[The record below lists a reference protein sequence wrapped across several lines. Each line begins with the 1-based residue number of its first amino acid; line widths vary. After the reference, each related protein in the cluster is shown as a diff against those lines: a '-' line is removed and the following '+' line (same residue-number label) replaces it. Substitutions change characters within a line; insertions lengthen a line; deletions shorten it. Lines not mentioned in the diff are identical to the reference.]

1 MAAGNGFTVIRTYP
15 SCNLRLS
22 ALDLR
27 MMNESTRIDQEAI
40 HPLWQKLTNE
50 LASIFD
56 AHFVCATV
64 AQEIAI
70 HTGSITVVGMSA
82 MQGLYYDVWICDEN
96 GRLQQTRWQKG
107 KANFGSLLKEGKAQ
121 YKAKFGLP
129 PAKLVSSE
137 LWQLPK
143 EGILATP
150 MPLPGQADPLTPP
163 GVLCIIDPTDRC
175 SITLDNIESL
185 ITYIT
190 VFLDRAYLQQQVHRQ
205 SIEFSVVSDI
215 SFALT
220 STLSLQ
226 KIYQQLIDPVR
237 RTLIVESISVGLID
251 QETGDITFVDSLLG
265 PLFEDLPTI
274 RIKKGQGIA
283 GWVADHKQPV
293 IINDVYLDNR
303 FYANVDKDSGFQT
316 NSMVCIPLQVEE
328 RIIGVLQAINKKSGD
343 FNEHD
348 LRLLQAIG
356 GPLAAAIEN
365 ARLHS
370 DVIAEKRRVET
381 IINNMS
387 EGLLTVNSAGIIT
400 HANDALLTLM
410 AQDLETLINKPANQ
424 KIRTYDRSFDE
435 FVEEVLDT
443 SHINPQLATDIY
455 REDGEKVPV
464 LMSGTPIL
472 DEEGEVSEFIFVFSD
487 LGQIREV
494 ERMRDDFFHG
504 IIHELRTPLATI
516 LMYAR
521 LLKEGKAQ
529 DSEKADRFLGVIER
543 ESDRLQKMVR
553 QMLQVAKLEA
563 RELHRSK
570 ELVEL
575 NSLFEEMLP
584 PLADTATEK
593 GLAFSQR
600 IERELPPVMGNKDTF
615 YLIFKNLV
623 DNAIKFTLSGTV
635 RIDAYQKADKIHVI
649 VKDQGIGIP
658 KASLPNLFGRFF
670 RAQTAVE
677 RGIAGTGLGLYMVK
691 ESVEHFKGTIEVYSV
706 EGKGTTFTVILP
718 IAHV

>member
-1 MAAGNGFTVIRTYP
+1 MKK
-15 SCNLRLS
+15 
-22 ALDLR
+22 
-27 MMNESTRIDQEAI
+27 STTLDQEAI
-40 HPLWQKLTNE
+40 HPLWQKLTVE
-50 LASIFD
+50 LATIFD

-70 HTGSITVVGMSA
+70 HTGLKTIVGMSA
-82 MQGLYYDVWICDEN
+82 MQGRYFDVWVCEEN
-96 GRLQQTRWQKG
+96 GHLTQSRWDNDKSS
-107 KANFGSLLKEGKAQ
+107 FTPLLKKGKAQ
-121 YKAKFGLP
+121 YKDKFNLP
-129 PAKLVSSE
+129 PSDLVRSE
-137 LWQLPK
+137 LWQMPK
-143 EGILATP
+143 DRILVSP
-150 MPLPGQADPLTPP
+150 LPLPGKADPLTPP
-163 GVLCIIDPTDRC
+163 GILCLMDPDDNC

-190 VFLDRAYLQQQVHRQ
+190 VFLDRAFLQQQVHRQ
-205 SIEFSVVSDI
+205 HIEFSVVSDI

-251 QETGDITFVDSLLG
+251 QSTGDITFVDSLLG
-265 PLFEDLPTI
+265 PMFEELPTI

-283 GWVADHKQPV
+283 GWVAQHQKPV
-293 IINDVYLDNR
+293 IINDVYSDKR
-303 FYANVDKDSGFQT
+303 FYASVDKDSGFQT

-328 RIIGVLQAINKKSGD
+328 RTIGVLQAINKKSSD

-365 ARLHS
+365 ARLHN
-370 DVIAEKRRVET
+370 DVIAEKRRVDT
-381 IINNMS
+381 ILNNMS
-387 EGLLTVNSAGIIT
+387 EGLLTVNHAGIIT
-400 HANDALLTLM
+400 QANDALLSLL
-410 AQDLETLINKPANQ
+410 AQDIDHFISEPANR
-424 KIRTYDRSFDE
+424 KIRTRASSFDE
-435 FVEEVLDT
+435 FMARVVDIDT
-443 SHINPQLATDIY
+443 ENPQLATDIFQD
-455 REDGEKVPV
+455 DGESVPV
-464 LMSGTPIL
+464 LMSGAPIL
-472 DEEGEVSEFIFVFSD
+472 SEEGDVSEIIFVFSD

-521 LLKEGKAQ
+521 LLREGKAQ
-529 DSEKADRFLGVIER
+529 DQEKSDRFLGVIER

-563 RELHRSK
+563 RELQRSS
-570 ELVEL
+570 EPIDF
-575 NSLFEEMLP
+575 NPLFDEMLP

-593 GLAFSQR
+593 GLSFSQR
-600 IERELPPVMGNKDTF
+600 IEQDLPPVMGIKDTY

-635 RIDAYQKADKIHVI
+635 RIDAYHKAGWIYVV

-691 ESVEHFKGTIEVYSV
+691 ESVEHYGGTIEVDSV
-706 EGKGTTFTVILP
+706 EGKGTTFTVNLP
-718 IAHV
+718 IADM

>member
-1 MAAGNGFTVIRTYP
+1 
-15 SCNLRLS
+15 
-22 ALDLR
+22 
-27 MMNESTRIDQEAI
+27 MNEPISAEKMTI
-40 HPLWQKLTNE
+40 HPLWQKLTDE
-50 LASIFD
+50 LATIFD

-64 AQEIAI
+64 AQEIAA
-70 HTGSITVVGMSA
+70 HTGLITVVGMSA
-82 MQGLYYDVWICDEN
+82 MQGRYFDVWICREN
-96 GRLQQTRWQKG
+96 GRLEQTRWDKD
-107 KANFGSLLKEGKAQ
+107 KAFFGPFLEFGKAQ
-121 YKAKFGLP
+121 YKEKFKLP
-129 PAKLVSSE
+129 PADLVRSE

-150 MPLPGQADPLTPP
+150 MPLAGKADPLTPP
-163 GVLCIIDPTDRC
+163 GILCLIDPSDDC
-175 SITLDNIESL
+175 LLNIDTIEPL
-185 ITYIT
+185 ITYIS
-190 VFLDRAYLQQQVHRQ
+190 VFLDRAYLRQQVHRQ

-226 KIYQQLIDPVR
+226 KIYEQLIDPVR

-265 PLFEDLPTI
+265 PLFEQLPSI
-274 RIKKGQGIA
+274 SIKKGQGIA
-283 GWVADHKQPV
+283 GWVAENRQPV
-293 IINDVYLDNR
+293 IINDVYSDRR
-303 FYANVDKDSGFQT
+303 FYANVDRDSGFQT
-316 NSMVCIPLQVEE
+316 HSMVCIPLQVEE
-328 RIIGVLQAINKKSGD
+328 RTIGVLQAINKKSGD

-387 EGLLTVNSAGIIT
+387 EGLLTVNSSGIIT
-400 HANDALLTLM
+400 HANDALLSLLDESLENLIGASANKKIKTQANNFDDFM
-410 AQDLETLINKPANQ
+410 AK
-424 KIRTYDRSFDE
+424 
-435 FVEEVLDT
+435 VLDT
-443 SHINPQLATDIY
+443 DTDNPQLATDIY
-455 REDGEKVPV
+455 QEFGKKVPV
-464 LMSGTPIL
+464 LMSGAPIL
-472 DEEGEVSEFIFVFSD
+472 DDEGEVSEIIFVFSD

-521 LLKEGKAQ
+521 LLREGKAQ
-529 DSEKADRFLGVIER
+529 DQEKSDRFLGVIER

-563 RELHRSK
+563 RELQRSF
-570 ELVEL
+570 EPVEF
-575 NSLFEEMLP
+575 NSLFDEMLP

-593 GLAFSQR
+593 GLSFSQR
-600 IERELPPVMGNKDTF
+600 IEPDLPSVMGNKDTF

-635 RIDAYQKADKIHVI
+635 RIDAYHKAGQIHVS

-658 KASLPNLFGRFF
+658 MASLPNLFGRFF

-691 ESVEHFKGTIEVYSV
+691 ESVEHFGGSITVDSIEGT
-706 EGKGTTFTVILP
+706 GTTFTVVLP
-718 IAHV
+718 IADV

>member
-1 MAAGNGFTVIRTYP
+1 MPI
-15 SCNLRLS
+15 
-22 ALDLR
+22 
-27 MMNESTRIDQEAI
+27 MNESTTSDQETI
-40 HPLWQKLTNE
+40 HPLWQKLTTE
-50 LASIFD
+50 LAGIFD
-56 AHFVCATV
+56 AHFVCATA
-64 AQEIAI
+64 AQEIATHI
-70 HTGSITVVGMSA
+70 GLKTVVGMSA
-82 MQGLYYDVWICDEN
+82 MQGQYYDVWICDED
-96 GRLQQTRWQKG
+96 GRLQQTRWNNIKSSFQPMLDYG
-107 KANFGSLLKEGKAQ
+107 QAQ
-121 YKAKFGLP
+121 YKEKFTLS
-129 PAKLVSSE
+129 PADLVRSE

-143 EGILATP
+143 EKILSSP
-150 MPLPGQADPLTPP
+150 LPLPGKSDPLTPP
-163 GVLCIIDPTDRC
+163 GILCILDPTEAC
-175 SITLDNIESL
+175 SINLENIESL

-190 VFLDRAYLQQQVHRQ
+190 VFLDRAYLRQQVHRQ

-226 KIYQQLIDPVR
+226 RIYQQLIDPVR

-251 QETGDITFVDSLLG
+251 QDTGDITFVDYLLG
-265 PLFEDLPTI
+265 PMFEALPTI
-274 RIKKGQGIA
+274 SIKKGQGIA
-283 GWVADHKQPV
+283 GWVAENRKPV
-293 IINDVYLDNR
+293 IINDVYADKR

-316 NSMVCIPLQVEE
+316 SSMVCIPLQVEE
-328 RIIGVLQAINKKSGD
+328 RTIGVLQAINKKSGN

-365 ARLHS
+365 ARLHN
-370 DVIAEKRRVET
+370 DVIAEKRRVDT
-381 IINNMS
+381 ILNNMS
-387 EGLLTVNSAGIIT
+387 EGLLTVNHTGTIT
-400 HANDALLTLM
+400 QVNDALLILLD
-410 AQDLETLINKPANQ
+410 QELDNFIGQPANK
-424 KIRTYDRSFDE
+424 KIRTRASSFDAFMADVINKNSE
-435 FVEEVLDT
+435 
-443 SHINPQLATDIY
+443 NPQLATDIFQ
-455 REDGEKVPV
+455 DAGESVPI
-464 LMSGTPIL
+464 LLSGAPIL
-472 DEEGEVSEFIFVFSD
+472 DEAGDISEIIFVFSD

-529 DSEKADRFLGVIER
+529 DPEKSDRFLGVIER

-563 RELHRSK
+563 RELQRSS
-570 ELVEL
+570 EPIEF
-575 NSLFEEMLP
+575 NPLFDEMLP

-593 GLAFSQR
+593 GLSFSQR
-600 IERELPPVMGNKDTF
+600 IERNLPPVMGTKDTF

-635 RIDAYQKADKIHVI
+635 RIDAYHKAGWIHVI

-691 ESVEHFKGTIEVYSV
+691 ESVEHYGGTIEVDSV
-706 EGKGTTFTVILP
+706 ESKGTTFTVKLP
-718 IAHV
+718 IANI

>member
-1 MAAGNGFTVIRTYP
+1 
-15 SCNLRLS
+15 
-22 ALDLR
+22 
-27 MMNESTRIDQEAI
+27 MMNKPTTPKQEAI
-40 HPLWQKLTNE
+40 HPLWQKLTVE
-50 LASIFD
+50 LATIFD

-70 HTGSITVVGMSA
+70 HTGLKTVVGMSA
-82 MQGLYYDVWICDEN
+82 MQGRYYDVWVYEDN
-96 GRLQQTRWQKG
+96 GRLTQTRWNNDKSSFDSLI
-107 KANFGSLLKEGKAQ
+107 ANGEAQ
-121 YKAKFGLP
+121 YKDKFNLS
-129 PAKLVSSE
+129 PAELVSSE

-143 EGILATP
+143 DKILVSP
-150 MPLPGQADPLTPP
+150 LPLPGKADPLTPP
-163 GVLCIIDPTDRC
+163 GILCLIDPTDDC
-175 SITLDNIESL
+175 PIDLDNIESL
-185 ITYIT
+185 ISYIT
-190 VFLDRAYLQQQVHRQ
+190 VYLDRAYLRQQVHRQ
-205 SIEFSVVSDI
+205 HIEFSVVSDI

-251 QETGDITFVDSLLG
+251 QDTGDITFVDYLLG
-265 PLFEDLPTI
+265 PMFEKLPTI

-283 GWVADHKQPV
+283 GWVAENQQPV
-293 IINDVYLDNR
+293 IINDVYADKR
-303 FYANVDKDSGFQT
+303 FYANVDRDSGFQT

-328 RIIGVLQAINKKSGD
+328 RTIGVLQAINKKSGD

-365 ARLHS
+365 ARLHN

-381 IINNMS
+381 ILKNMS
-387 EGLLTVNSAGIIT
+387 EGLLTVNPAGIIT
-400 HANDALLTLM
+400 QANDALLTLL
-410 AQDLETLINKPANQ
+410 AQDLDNFIGEPANR
-424 KIRTYDRSFDE
+424 KIRTRASSFDA
-435 FVEEVLDT
+435 FMANVINVD
-443 SHINPQLATDIY
+443 SDNPQLATDIFQD
-455 REDGEKVPV
+455 DGESVPV
-464 LMSGTPIL
+464 LLSGVPIL
-472 DEEGEVSEFIFVFSD
+472 DEDGELSETIFVFSD

-529 DSEKADRFLGVIER
+529 DPEKSDRFLGVIER

-563 RELHRSK
+563 RELQRSS
-570 ELVEL
+570 EPVEF
-575 NSLFEEMLP
+575 NPLFDEMLP
-584 PLADTATEK
+584 PLADAATEQ
-593 GLAFSQR
+593 GLSFSQR
-600 IERELPPVMGNKDTF
+600 IERDLPPVMGIKDTY

-623 DNAIKFTLSGTV
+623 DNAIKFTMSGTV
-635 RIDAYQKADKIHVI
+635 RIDAYHKAGWIYVI

-691 ESVEHFKGTIEVYSV
+691 ESVEHYGGTIEVNSV
-706 EGKGTTFTVILP
+706 EGKGSTFTVKLP
-718 IAHV
+718 IADV

>member
-1 MAAGNGFTVIRTYP
+1 MTHFPLQSLTVAIR
-15 SCNLRLS
+15 L
-22 ALDLR
+22 AL
-27 MMNESTRIDQEAI
+27 MNDATISNQETI
-40 HPLWQKLTNE
+40 HPLWQKLTSE
-50 LASIFD
+50 LAAIFD

-64 AQEIAI
+64 AQEVAH
-70 HTGSITVVGMSA
+70 HTGLTTVVGMSA
-82 MQGLYYDVWICDEN
+82 MQGRYFDVWVCDEN
-96 GRLQQTRWQKG
+96 GRLTQARWDKG
-107 KANFGSLLKEGKAQ
+107 KSSFGPLLKNGTAH
-121 YKAKFGLP
+121 YKDKFTLP
-129 PAKLVSSE
+129 PADLVRSE
-137 LWQLPK
+137 LWQLPQ
-143 EGILATP
+143 ERILATP
-150 MPLPGQADPLTPP
+150 LPLPGKADPLTPP
-163 GVLCIIDPTDRC
+163 GILCLIDPTDNC
-175 SITLDNIESL
+175 AINLDNIEAL
-185 ITYIT
+185 ITYIS
-190 VFLDRAYLQQQVHRQ
+190 VFLDRAFLRQQVHRQ

-226 KIYQQLIDPVR
+226 KIYQQLLDPVR

-251 QETGDITFVDSLLG
+251 LDTGDITFVDSLLG
-265 PLFEDLPTI
+265 PLFENLPTI

-283 GWVADHKQPV
+283 GWVAGQQQPV
-293 IINDVYLDNR
+293 IINDVYSDKR
-303 FYANVDKDSGFQT
+303 FYANVDQDSGFQT
-316 NSMVCIPLQVEE
+316 HSMVCIPLQVEE
-328 RIIGVLQAINKKSGD
+328 RTIGVLQAINKKSGD

-365 ARLHS
+365 ARLHN

-387 EGLLTVNSAGIIT
+387 EGLLTINSAGIIT

-410 AQDLETLINKPANQ
+410 DQDPENLIGELANKKVRSYPS
-424 KIRTYDRSFDE
+424 SFDN
-435 FVEEVLDT
+435 FMDDVLDANT
-443 SHINPQLATDIY
+443 MNPQLATNIY
-455 REDGEKVPV
+455 QDDGEKVPV
-464 LMSGTPIL
+464 LLSGAPIL
-472 DEEGEVSEFIFVFSD
+472 DEAGEVSEIILVFSD

-521 LLKEGKAQ
+521 LLREGKAQ
-529 DSEKADRFLGVIER
+529 EQEKADRFLGVIER

-553 QMLQVAKLEA
+553 QMLQVSKLEA
-563 RELHRSK
+563 RELQRSS
-570 ELVEL
+570 EAVEF
-575 NSLFEEMLP
+575 NPLFDEMLP

-593 GLAFSQR
+593 GLSFSQR
-600 IERELPPVMGNKDTF
+600 IERDLPAVMGTKDTF
-615 YLIFKNLV
+615 YLIFKNLI

-635 RIDAYQKADKIHVI
+635 RIDAYHKDDWIQVI

-691 ESVEHFKGTIEVYSV
+691 ESVEHYGGTIDVDSV
-706 EGKGTTFTVILP
+706 EGKGTTFIVKLP
-718 IAHV
+718 VADV

>member
-1 MAAGNGFTVIRTYP
+1 
-15 SCNLRLS
+15 
-22 ALDLR
+22 
-27 MMNESTRIDQEAI
+27 MMNDLDKRNQETI

-50 LASIFD
+50 LATIFD

-64 AQEIAI
+64 AQEVAN
-70 HTGSITVVGMSA
+70 HTGLKTVVGMSA
-82 MQGLYYDVWICDEN
+82 MQGRYYDVWVCEEN
-96 GRLQQTRWQKG
+96 GRLIQSRWDNEKSSFGPLLEKG
-107 KANFGSLLKEGKAQ
+107 EAH
-121 YKAKFGLP
+121 YKAKFNLSPGD
-129 PAKLVSSE
+129 LVRSE

-143 EGILATP
+143 ERLLAVP
-150 MPLPGQADPLTPP
+150 MPIPGKSDPLTPP
-163 GVLCIIDPTDRC
+163 GILCMIDPGDDC
-175 SITLDNIESL
+175 SLNLDNIESL
-185 ITYIT
+185 ISYIT
-190 VFLDRAYLQQQVHRQ
+190 VYLDRAYLRQQVHRQ

-251 QETGDITFVDSLLG
+251 QDTGDITFVDSLLG
-265 PLFEDLPTI
+265 PMFEALPTI

-283 GWVADHKQPV
+283 GWVAEHQSPV
-293 IINDVYLDNR
+293 IINDVYSDKR
-303 FYANVDKDSGFQT
+303 FYSTVDKDSGFQT

-328 RIIGVLQAINKKSGD
+328 RTIGVLQAINKKSSD

-365 ARLHS
+365 ARLHN
-370 DVIAEKRRVET
+370 DVIAEKRRVDT
-381 IINNMS
+381 ILNNMS
-387 EGLLTVNSAGIIT
+387 EGLLTINNAGIIT
-400 HANDALLTLM
+400 QANDALLSLLD
-410 AQDLETLINKPANQ
+410 QKLSNLINEPANR
-424 KIRTYDRSFDE
+424 KIRTRVSSFDE
-435 FVEEVLDT
+435 FMTRVVDKNT
-443 SHINPQLATDIY
+443 DNPHLATDIFQD
-455 REDGEKVPV
+455 DGESVPV
-464 LMSGTPIL
+464 LMSGAPIL
-472 DEEGEVSEFIFVFSD
+472 DEEGNVSEIIFVFSD

-521 LLKEGKAQ
+521 LLREGKAQ
-529 DSEKADRFLGVIER
+529 DQEKSDRFLGVIER

-553 QMLQVAKLEA
+553 QMLEVAKLEA
-563 RELHRSK
+563 RELQRSA
-570 ELVEL
+570 EPIEF
-575 NSLFEEMLP
+575 NPLFDEMLP
-584 PLADTATEK
+584 ALADIATEK
-593 GLAFSQR
+593 GLSFSQR
-600 IERELPPVMGNKDTF
+600 IERELPPVMGTKETF

-635 RIDAYQKADKIHVI
+635 RIDAYHKDGWIHVV

-691 ESVEHFKGTIEVYSV
+691 ESVEHYGGTIKVNSV
-706 EGKGTTFTVILP
+706 EGKGTTFTVLLP
-718 IAHV
+718 VANA